1 MLLPFHQFFKKVSLN
16 SNFNLIYSFQLID
29 KKQSEEISNMA
40 PKRKK
45 KVVAK
50 KVLTKDQQSLK
61 IQCMVR
67 KFLARV
73 KMKKVSMQQW
83 GRVFE
88 PKIDQYFFYNTLTGK
103 SQWTVPRWITLWY
116 PEDVQS
122 VIKFQKIARGFLGR
136 VRSRKFAKLR
146 YSKFYDQE
154 SDKVYFMNAY
164 TQETFWEP
172 SEWLY
177 NQRIQLTPDDQAL
190 FDSVQKIK
198 QLEKMLAQK
207 DQEIKDVKLKRF
219 EELEV
224 L

>member
-1 MLLPFHQFFKKVSLN
+1 
-16 SNFNLIYSFQLID
+16 
-29 KKQSEEISNMA
+29 MA

-50 KVLTKDQQSLK
+50 KVLTKDQQAVK
-61 IQCMVR
+61 IQCMIR

-73 KMKKVSMQQW
+73 KMKRVSMQQW

-88 PKIDQYFFYNTLTGK
+88 PKIDQYFFYNSLTGK
-103 SQWTVPRWITLWY
+103 SQWSVPRWLSLWY
-116 PEDVQS
+116 PEDIEAVT
-122 VIKFQKIARGFLGR
+122 KFQRITRGFLGR
-136 VRSRKFAKLR
+136 VRSRNLSKLR
-146 YSKFYDQE
+146 YAKFYDQT
-154 SDKVYFMNAY
+154 SDKVYFLNTY

-177 NQRIQLTPDDQAL
+177 NQRVQLADDDQAL

-198 QLEKMLAQK
+198 QLEKLLSQK

-219 EELEV
+219 QELEV
-224 L
+224 

>member
-1 MLLPFHQFFKKVSLN
+1 
-16 SNFNLIYSFQLID
+16 
-29 KKQSEEISNMA
+29 MA

-50 KVLTKDQQSLK
+50 KVLTKDEQAVK
-61 IQCMVR
+61 IQCMIR

-73 KMKKVSMQQW
+73 KMKHVSMKQW

-88 PKIDQYFFYNTLTGK
+88 PKINKYFFYNTLTGK
-103 SQWTVPRWITLWY
+103 SQWPTPRWISLWY
-116 PEDVQS
+116 PDDIKAVT
-122 VIKFQKIARGFLGR
+122 KFQKITRGFLGR
-136 VRSRKFAKLR
+136 VRSRQFAKYR
-146 YSKFYDQE
+146 YSKFFDQK
-154 SDKVYFMNAY
+154 SDRVYFMDNR

-172 SEWLY
+172 SEWLC
-177 NQRIQLTPDDQAL
+177 NQRVQLTPDDQAL

-198 QLEKMLAQK
+198 LLEKMLKQR

-224 L
+224 R